1 MVGRDD
7 TVLVLRRGDADLN
20 DNKPFVIKED
30 VTSTPAGQGEAEK
43 KVLSPLKQD
52 SDKMKQLNNRLNII
66 PGQPESPPP
75 ETQ

>member
-1 MVGRDD
+1 MVGRDH

-43 KVLSPLKQD
+43 KVLSPLE
-52 SDKMKQLNNRLNII
+52 SDKMRKLSSDLNTQAMRR
-66 PGQPESPPP
+66 PSESPPP